1 MYFSGMKKQ
10 YLIKKNKEYRKIYQL
25 GPSVADRYL
34 VVFCLKN
41 NFTYWRLGF
50 SIGKKIGKAFQ
61 RNKIK
66 RRLKEIC
73 RENSQWF
80 KSGHDYIF
88 IARKGI
94 ENQPF
99 LKMKQS
105 VENLTYRINK
115 KSARKIN
122 G

>member
-1 MYFSGMKKQ
+1 MA
-10 YLIKKNKEYRKIYQL
+10 N
-25 GPSVADRYL
+25 RYL
-34 VVFCLKN
+34 VVFCLEN

-73 RENSQWF
+73 RENNQWF
-80 KSGHDYIF
+80 KSGYDYIF

-99 LKMKQS
+99 LKLKESM
-105 VENLTYRINK
+105 ENLTYRINK

-122 G
+122 E

>member
-1 MYFSGMKKQ
+1 MKKQ
-10 YLIKKNKEYRKIYQL
+10 YLLKKNKEYRKVYQR
-25 GPSVADRYL
+25 GPSMANRYL
-34 VVFCLKN
+34 VVFCLPN
-41 NFTYWRLGF
+41 SFTYWRLGF

-61 RNKIK
+61 RNRIK

-73 RENSQWF
+73 RINNQWF
-80 KSGHDYIF
+80 KSGYDYIF

-99 LKMKQS
+99 IKLEES
-105 VENLTYRINK
+105 VENITYRINK
-115 KSARKIN
+115 KAARKVN